1 MHYRLNPAMPVLLRP
16 DDTVQI
22 GWDPRRAVRVR
33 PPRGLTASSLATVLR
48 TLHGGSGA
56 DALLT
61 EATRYGPVDARDLGA
76 LLTALVDARV
86 AQAGPRTPEGRSPA
100 IRVHGS
106 GPLADLL
113 VEGLRRSG
121 ARLSHTTHPHARVR
135 AQTTDLV
142 VLTDALVAD
151 PRQVRGLHEAGIA
164 HLTVRL
170 RDGTGLIGP
179 LVIPGQSSC
188 LHCADLHRS
197 DRDAAWPTLAAQ
209 LRGTAGSADRATLLA
224 TAALALAQ
232 VDAVM
237 QAVRGHPDPVPPAT
251 LSTTLEIDV
260 RAGSIVSRQW
270 PRHPRCRC

>member
-1 MHYRLNPAMPVLLRP
+1 MQYRLNPAMPVLLRP

-22 GWDPRRAVRVR
+22 GWDPRRAVLVR
-33 PPRGLTASSLATVLR
+33 PPRGLTATDLATVLR
-48 TLHGGSGA
+48 ALHGGAGVE
-56 DALLT
+56 ALLT
-61 EATRYGPVDARDLGA
+61 EATRFGPVDPGEITA
-76 LLTALVDARV
+76 LLAALVNARV
-86 AQAGPRTPEGRSPA
+86 AQAGPRQPAGRSPS
-100 IRVHGS
+100 IRVHGT

-121 ARLSHTTHPHARVR
+121 ARLTHTTHPHARVR

-151 PRQVRGLHEAGIA
+151 PRQVRDLHEAGVA

-170 RDGTGLIGP
+170 RDGAGLVGP

-188 LHCADLHRS
+188 LRCADLHRS

-209 LRGTAGSADRATLLA
+209 LRGTPGRADRATLLA

-237 QAVRGHPDPVPPAT
+237 RAVRGNADPAPPAT
-251 LSTTLEIDV
+251 LSATLEVDV
-260 RAGSIVSRQW
+260 ATGSIVSRRW
-270 PRHPRCRC
+270 PRHPRCSC